1 MGSTAGKGIFRSETS
16 MQLQTPRLWSPEK
29 SRVIDV
35 SKNGLGAAMFQDDK
49 PIAFASKSL
58 TTAEKNYAQIEK
70 ELYATVFGCERFYQ
84 YVYGRAV
91 TLFTDHKPLEAIM
104 RKSLAETPP
113 RLQRINLRL
122 QKYEIRV
129 IYKPGK
135 KIPVADALSRKY
147 INERDWKNVR
157 RPTRTHSDQQ
167 SSNNRC
173 QAERN
178 ERSY

>member
-58 TTAEKNYAQIEK
+58 TTAETNYAQIEK

-84 YVYGRAV
+84 YVYM
-91 TLFTDHKPLEAIM
+91 E
-104 RKSLAETPP
+104 E
-113 RLQRINLRL
+113 Q
-122 QKYEIRV
+122 
-129 IYKPGK
+129 
-135 KIPVADALSRKY
+135 
-147 INERDWKNVR
+147 
-157 RPTRTHSDQQ
+157 
-167 SSNNRC
+167 
-173 QAERN
+173 
-178 ERSY
+178 